1 MGHLRD
7 LPKSQFGVNIEEN
20 FEPKY
25 INIRGKGD
33 LIKEL
38 RSLAKKADKIYLAT
52 DPDREGE
59 AIAWHLGHILGVDPK
74 DKCRIEFHEI
84 TSKAIKE
91 ALKHPQAIDML
102 VYQLLRFIRI

>member
-1 MGHLRD
+1 MTKNLVIVESPTKSKTIEKFLGKNYTVRASMGHLRD

-38 RSLAKKADKIYLAT
+38 RSLAKKADKIYRPHRRQAKSPLSSVAPST
-52 DPDREGE
+52 
-59 AIAWHLGHILGVDPK
+59 L
-74 DKCRIEFHEI
+74 CRRLPN
-84 TSKAIKE
+84 T
-91 ALKHPQAIDML
+91 
-102 VYQLLRFIRI
+102 